1 MYEKTNWID
10 KETPVSATN
19 MNKME
24 EGIFDAHASAMRL
37 NDFDNFV
44 LYGPDAPTKIY
55 PTDASHIILTGPP
68 ANYTLEV
75 QNAPNNSAK
84 KYIIRNN
91 LTQAA
96 AKLTIAFADGGTSYT
111 LRKGDTLYAITK
123 TIAGVSSHSGFV
135 VNGFHSSSYLP
146 TLRFGGSG
154 TGITYAERTGYYTRV
169 GNLVTFH
176 AYIKLSSKGFATGTA
191 ELSLPVTP
199 GRSFQ
204 NISVYCEKTV
214 GLHHPPILTTI
225 EGSSMGE
232 LRTIPSTDPLIPYQV
247 VTQANCYDDTV
258 LSVTGS
264 YYCI

>member
-24 EGIFDAHASAMRL
+24 EGIFDAHASVMRL

-84 KYIIRNN
+84 KYIIRSD
-91 LTQAA
+91 LVQST

-123 TIAGVSSHSGFV
+123 TIDGVSSHSGFV
-135 VNGFHSSSYLP
+135 VNGFYSFSGLP
-146 TLRFGGSG
+146 TLRFDGS
-154 TGITYAERTGYYTRV
+154 TSGITYNSRYGYFTRV

-176 AYIKLSSKGFATGTA
+176 VHIALSSKGSATGDVNVSFPFPAAANIDAQKIICGTFTHPEEPGLVQLVLYA
-191 ELSLPVTP
+191 GYSSGFLSKVT
-199 GRSFQ
+199 
-204 NISVYCEKTV
+204 
-214 GLHHPPILTTI
+214 
-225 EGSSMGE
+225 SSNEIIQM
-232 LRTIPSTDPLIPYQV
+232 TDSDVHDFSEFY
-247 VTQANCYDDTV
+247 
-258 LSVTGS
+258 LSGS
-264 YYCI
+264 YFCE